1 MPLLSMNIPKKERKA
16 IVQEKMEAVGIGK
29 LAKKLPTHLSGGEQ
43 TRVAIARALVG
54 GKDLLLAD
62 EPTGSLDQKTG
73 TEIMKLF
80 EEVHKNGKTIVLITH
95 DVNVAAYAERIIH
108 ISDGEIVNVK

>member
-1 MPLLSMNIPKKERKA
+1 M
-16 IVQEKMEAVGIGK
+16 
-29 LAKKLPTHLSGGEQ
+29 
-43 TRVAIARALVG
+43 VG